1 MQLKRLKTILAMA
14 LLFSPLSLQAG
25 ILDEILG
32 PIKRIAD
39 GIMSQYGISLDT
51 LTEAK
56 AQLTATK
63 SQLEE
68 ISHIK
73 EFNQGSYGW
82 GNLKN
87 TLQDLKARQWSA
99 DNWQDTINNIAG
111 KNSSRYQALLKS
123 YQTAHPLLESKLFKA
138 LESSHYQR
146 YKDNKL
152 LAQNAD
158 SQATASYNRVNQH
171 FNNIHKLSGEIEK
184 AKNSKSA
191 MDLNARL
198 SAENAN
204 VQTEILKQLS
214 ILNKQSANEKENKLS
229 VLEEA
234 ASFNQLPDE

>member
-1 MQLKRLKTILAMA
+1 MRMKCIKTVIVMT
-14 LLFSPLSLQAG
+14 LLLSPLSLQAS
-25 ILDEILG
+25 ILDELLG

-63 SQLEE
+63 SQLQE
-68 ISHIK
+68 ISRIK

-82 GNLKN
+82 GDLKN
-87 TLQDLKARQWSA
+87 TFQDLKERQWSA
-99 DNWQDTINNIAG
+99 DNWQDTVNDIAG
-111 KNSSRYQALLKS
+111 KNSSRYQALLKA
-123 YQTAHPLLESKLFKA
+123 YQKAHPLLDSKLFKGQD
-138 LESSHYQR
+138 SSHYQT

-171 FNNIHKLSGEIEK
+171 FDNIHKLSREIEK

-191 MDLNARL
+191 IDLNARL
-198 SAENAN
+198 TAENAN

-214 ILNKQSANEKENKLS
+214 ILNKQSASENQNKLTTI
-229 VLEEA
+229 EEA